1 MDYEEA
7 VQKNLDIVYR
17 AALACCKNP
26 SDAEDV
32 VQSAFEK
39 LLRSDTVFTDDNHLR
54 RWLVRVAVNEGRN
67 LWKSFWRRNVS
78 SLEELSLEPAA
89 PEGRQPVL
97 LEEVLA
103 LSVEYRTVLHLYYYE
118 DCSTREIARLLHLTE
133 ANVRTRLKRGR
144 DRLRQQL
151 EKGDSE

>member
-32 VQSAFEK
+32 VQSTFEK

>member
-32 VQSAFEK
+32 VQSTFEK

-67 LWKSFWRRNVS
+67 LRKSFWRRNVS

-103 LSVEYRTVLHLYYYE
+103 LPVEYRTVLHLYYYE
-118 DCSTREIARLLHLTE
+118 DYSTREIARLLHLTE

>member
-7 VQKNLDIVYR
+7 VRKNLDIVYR

-26 SDAEDV
+26 ADAEDV
-32 VQSAFEK
+32 VQSTFEK
-39 LLRSDTVFTDDNHLR
+39 LLRSDTVFTDDDHLR

-67 LWKSFWRRNVS
+67 LHRSFWRRNVT
-78 SLEELSLEPAA
+78 SLEGLELEPAA

-103 LSVEYRTVLHLYYYE
+103 LPVEYRTVLHLYYYE
-118 DCSTREIARLLHLTE
+118 GYSTREIAHLLHLTE

-144 DRLRQQL
+144 DRLRQRL
-151 EKGDSE
+151 AKEEAE

>member
-1 MDYEEA
+1 MNYEEA
-7 VQKNLDIVYR
+7 VRKNLDIVYR

-26 SDAEDV
+26 ADAEDV
-32 VQSAFEK
+32 VQSTFEK
-39 LLRSDTVFTDDNHLR
+39 LLRSDTAFTDDDHLR

-67 LWKSFWRRNVS
+67 LWKSYWRRNVS

-89 PEGRQPVL
+89 PENQKPIL
-97 LEEVLA
+97 LEDVLA
-103 LSVEYRTVLHLYYYE
+103 LPVEYRTVLHLYYYE
-118 DCSTREIARLLHLTE
+118 GYSTREIARLLHLTE

-151 EKGDSE
+151 KKGDLE